1 MSATLEK
8 EHTTKATGY
17 PRTGLLLLGLLAL
30 TLVLWLADIAL
41 GSVAIPLSEI
51 IHKLM
56 GQTLDNQ
63 AFENIIMKIRL
74 PKAITAVLAGAA
86 LSVGG
91 LQMQTLFRNPLGGPS
106 VLGVTSGASLGVALV
121 TLSSGQATTI
131 YAIQQLGIS
140 SSWLVAIAASLGAAL
155 VLFIVLGISYR
166 VNDYVVLLIAGIMIG
181 NITLSL
187 VSLWQYFSNPEQIQN
202 YLLWTFGSLHGV
214 TQKHL
219 WVMVIV
225 VSLGLLLTFLLSKPL
240 NALLLGE
247 HYAQSL
253 GVNIRQLRIGVIIA
267 TSLLAGVVTAFC
279 GPIGFI
285 GIAVPHLSRGLFHTA
300 SHSILIPASALLG
313 AITLLGCDLIAQ
325 VPGSSITLPLN
336 AITALIGSPVVI
348 YVILK
353 NRRQQSAFH
362 QG

>member
-1 MSATLEK
+1 MPATLEHIPETAAVGK
-8 EHTTKATGY
+8 KNYA
-17 PRTGLLLLGLLAL
+17 LVLLGLAL
-30 TLVLWLADIAL
+30 VMLFLWLADIAL
-41 GSVAIPLSEI
+41 GSVAIPLSDVV
-51 IHKLM
+51 HKLL
-56 GQTLDNQ
+56 GQPLENP
-63 AFENIIMKIRL
+63 AFENIILKIRL

-86 LSVGG
+86 LAVGG
-91 LQMQTLFRNPLGGPS
+91 LQMQTLFRNPLAGPS

-121 TLSSGQATTI
+121 TLSSGQVTTI

-166 VNDYVVLLIAGIMIG
+166 INDYVVLLIAGIMIG

-214 TQKHL
+214 TQQHL
-219 WVMVIV
+219 WVLCISVA
-225 VSLGLLLTFLLSKPL
+225 LGLLLTFLLSKPL

-253 GVNIRQLRIGVIIA
+253 GVNIKQLRIGVIIA
-267 TSLLAGVVTAFC
+267 TSLLAGAVTAFC

-300 SHSILIPASALLG
+300 NHSILIPASALIG

-325 VPGSSITLPLN
+325 VPGSAITLPLN

-353 NRRQQSAFH
+353 NRKQQSAFH
-362 QG
+362 

>member
-1 MSATLEK
+1 M
-8 EHTTKATGY
+8 G
-17 PRTGLLLLGLLAL
+17 LAL
-30 TLVLWLADIAL
+30 LMLFLWLADIAL
-41 GSVAIPLSEI
+41 GSVAIPLVDI
-51 IHKLM
+51 ISMLS
-56 GQTLDNQ
+56 GQALENP
-63 AFENIIMKIRL
+63 AFENIILKIRL
-74 PKAITAVLAGAA
+74 PKAITAVLAGSA
-86 LSVGG
+86 LAVGG
-91 LQMQTLFRNPLGGPS
+91 LQMQTLFRNPLAGPS

-140 SSWLVAIAASLGAAL
+140 GSWLIAIASTLGAAL
-155 VLFIVLGISYR
+155 VLFIVLGISFR
-166 VNDYVVLLIAGIMIG
+166 INDYVVLLIAGIMIG

-214 TQKHL
+214 TQQHL
-219 WVMVIV
+219 WVLCIV
-225 VSLGLLLTFLLSKPL
+225 VALGLLLTFLLSKPL

-253 GVNIRQLRIGVIIA
+253 GVNIKQLRIGVIIA
-267 TSLLAGVVTAFC
+267 TSLLAGAVTAFC

-300 SHSILIPASALLG
+300 NHSILIPASALIG
-313 AITLLGCDLIAQ
+313 AIVLLGCDLIAQ
-325 VPGSSITLPLN
+325 VPGSAITLPLN

-353 NRRQQSAFH
+353 NRKQQSAFH
-362 QG
+362 

>member
-1 MSATLEK
+1 MPATLK
-8 EHTTKATGY
+8 PSQITSVHQKRPHALLL
-17 PRTGLLLLGLLAL
+17 TGLGMLMIL
-30 TLVLWLADIAL
+30 LWLADIAL
-41 GSVAIPLSEI
+41 GSVAIPFTEVLNKLS
-51 IHKLM
+51 
-56 GQTLDNQ
+56 GQSLDNT

-91 LQMQTLFRNPLGGPS
+91 LQMQTLFRNPLAGPS
-106 VLGVTSGASLGVALV
+106 VLGVTSGASLGVAVV
-121 TLSSGQATTI
+121 TLSSGQATTL
-131 YAIQQLGIS
+131 YAIQELGIS
-140 SSWLVAIAASLGAAL
+140 GSWLVAIASSLGAAL
-155 VLFIVLGISYR
+155 VLFIILGISFR
-166 VNDYVVLLIAGIMIG
+166 VSDYVVLLIAGIMIG

-219 WVMVIV
+219 GLMSAVVI
-225 VSLGLLLTFLLSKPL
+225 LGLLLTFALSKPL

-253 GVNIRQLRIGVIIA
+253 GVSIRQLRIGVIIA

-300 SHSILIPASALLG
+300 HHGVLIPACALLG
-313 AITLLGCDLIAQ
+313 AITLLACDLISQ
-325 VPGSSITLPLN
+325 VPGSAITLPLN

-353 NRRQQSAFH
+353 NRKQQTAFS
-362 QG
+362 